1 MDVKKNKDDL
11 VYNLI
16 FSEELEYR
24 IDVSEYIDDIYL
36 YDRFIDDIRD
46 ILRKSKVSIVKSK
59 IEVDVETVVWS
70 LKVRK

>member
-1 MDVKKNKDDL
+1 MNVKKNKDDL
-11 VYNLI
+11 VYSLI
-16 FSEELEYR
+16 FSEESEYR

-46 ILRKSKVSIVKSK
+46 ILRKSKVSIIKSK
-59 IEVDVETVVWS
+59 IEVDIETVVWS